1 MLDSIQ
7 DLNSRLH
14 VLTNKQTNKNTTT
27 FTTDQKCTLTFF
39 SYLNTSYQDS
49 WQNLG
54 TFLEKKEF
62 AKMSA
67 IQVVLLVFCYFK
79 EICFRIVDWPWNQI
93 FEILCLCWWF
103 LKELWKIVNMHFC
116 SALKGLPL
124 EWIFFGLKRHAH
136 CPSKYFL

>member
-1 MLDSIQ
+1 MYTVILGKYANNPASGTSMLDSVQ

-67 IQVVLLVFCYFK
+67 IQVVLLVFC
-79 EICFRIVDWPWNQI
+79 
-93 FEILCLCWWF
+93 
-103 LKELWKIVNMHFC
+103 LKY
-116 SALKGLPL
+116 AL
-124 EWIFFGLKRHAH
+124 E
-136 CPSKYFL
+136 